1 VALLN
6 KKKLSDMKKISL
18 VFSLEQI
25 NALIATMKSEK
36 LHSKIEGI
44 TIESTQEDK
53 SFFWVHIY
61 LSKTVWD
68 FDQAAQ
74 IIFEITN
81 KINNNV

>member
-53 SFFWVHIY
+53 NFFWVHIY

-81 KINNNV
+81 KINANV

>member
-1 VALLN
+1 
-6 KKKLSDMKKISL
+6 MKKISL
-18 VFSLEQI
+18 VFSMEQI

-53 SFFWVHIY
+53 QFFWVHIY
-61 LSKTVWD
+61 LSKSVWD

>member
-1 VALLN
+1 
-6 KKKLSDMKKISL
+6 MKKISL

-61 LSKTVWD
+61 LCKTVYD

-81 KINNNV
+81 KINQNV

>member
-1 VALLN
+1 
-6 KKKLSDMKKISL
+6 MKKISL

-53 SFFWVHIY
+53 NFFWVHIY

-81 KINNNV
+81 KINANV

>member
-53 SFFWVHIY
+53 QFFWVHIY

-81 KINNNV
+81 KINSNV

>member
-1 VALLN
+1 
-6 KKKLSDMKKISL
+6 MKKISL

>member
-1 VALLN
+1 
-6 KKKLSDMKKISL
+6 MKKISL

-53 SFFWVHIY
+53 QFFWVHIY

>member
-1 VALLN
+1 
-6 KKKLSDMKKISL
+6 MKKISL

-53 SFFWVHIY
+53 NFFWVHIY

-81 KINNNV
+81 KINQNV

>member
-1 VALLN
+1 
-6 KKKLSDMKKISL
+6 MKKISL
-18 VFSLEQI
+18 VFSIEQI

-53 SFFWVHIY
+53 NFFWVHIS
-61 LSKTVWD
+61 LFKTVYD

-74 IIFEITN
+74 IIFDITN